1 MGIWDEHLKEHKIE
15 IKMNHCNRLQQP
27 GLDAET
33 VLHWG
38 LPTAKLV
45 LARRTPCDPWMFG
58 MWLWIFQCGPGSDA
72 KDLGKATGLVD
83 SGMGLFEYLPQAEEW
98 FDPVQHLVWLFWHL
112 IMWKYWDIPKALH
125 GNFLSWNCNHLLK
138 LLRKIY
144 HKGCTTKV
152 PYLLSLRN
160 RWISEILWGERF
172 NQCSF
177 FEAWMLALP
186 LKRGCISGF
195 LSAMSSQKISQE
207 PRSWC

>member
-1 MGIWDEHLKEHKIE
+1 MGIWDEHLKEQKIE

-45 LARRTPCDPWMFG
+45 LARRTPCDPWMFW
-58 MWLWIFQCGPGSDA
+58 MRLWIFQCGPGSDA

-112 IMWKYWDIPKALH
+112 NMWKYWDIPKVLH

-152 PYLLSLRN
+152 PYLCHWETAGFQKSYGGNDLINAVFLRPECWHS
-160 RWISEILWGERF
+160 R
-172 NQCSF
+172 
-177 FEAWMLALP
+177 
-186 LKRGCISGF
+186 LKGVVLVAS
-195 LSAMSSQKISQE
+195 
-207 PRSWC
+207 

>member
-1 MGIWDEHLKEHKIE
+1 MGIWDDYLKEQKIE
-15 IKMNHCNRLQQP
+15 TKMNHCNRLQQP

-58 MWLWIFQCGPGSDA
+58 MWLWIFQTWV
-72 KDLGKATGLVD
+72 KQLV
-83 SGMGLFEYLPQAEEW
+83 SLIAGMGLFQYLPQVEEW
-98 FDPVQHLVWLFWHL
+98 FPVQHLVWLFWHL

-138 LLRKIY
+138 LLRRISQRLY
-144 HKGCTTKV
+144 NQSTLPFV
-152 PYLLSLRN
+152 YLLSLRN

-172 NQCSF
+172 NECSF

-195 LSAMSSQKISQE
+195 LSAMSPPKISQE